1 MSLTLSIDIGIRNM
15 CFIILERRA
24 SVVVT
29 SAPIDKKTKT
39 ILANPQALTIVK
51 TIIRDLRATDQ
62 FVII

>member
-1 MSLTLSIDIGIRNM
+1 MSLTLSIDIGLRNM
-15 CFIILERRA
+15 CFLILERRA
-24 SVVVT
+24 NVVVN
-29 SAPIDKKTKT
+29 SAPIDKKTKA